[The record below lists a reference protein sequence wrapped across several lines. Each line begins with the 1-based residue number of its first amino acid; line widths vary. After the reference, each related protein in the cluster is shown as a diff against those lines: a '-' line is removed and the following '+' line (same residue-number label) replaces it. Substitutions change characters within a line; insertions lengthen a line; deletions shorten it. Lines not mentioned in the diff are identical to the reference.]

1 MYFDNRVL
9 TYERTLTL
17 ELRMPNLHGLIC
29 ITTFEWRKF
38 ANRTVQTPATRSH
51 VVCGFACGK
60 AKSTCVIYLPD
71 GEILGNLQMVKFW
84 NKN

>member
-1 MYFDNRVL
+1 MLFL
-9 TYERTLTL
+9 L
-17 ELRMPNLHGLIC
+17 EYTWCSFMDIY
-29 ITTFEWRKF
+29 TTFEWRKF

-71 GEILGNLQMVKFW
+71 GEILGNFQMVKFW
-84 NKN
+84 NKS